1 MLAHETY
8 LLVGDSDLLT
18 VYNAYCAWRYVC
30 ANRNMPEF
38 QFCRKNCLSQQ
49 TLSNIEDLKA
59 QLTSSLSEAGFIQL
73 SGSEKAALNR

>member
-1 MLAHETY
+1 MLAHEAY
-8 LLVGDSDLLT
+8 VWVGDSDPLT

-30 ANRNMPEF
+30 TSKNMPEF

-73 SGSEKAALNR
+73 SGSEKATLTR